1 MADFRADLHMHST
14 CSDGT
19 DSPRELVA
27 KAIAAGLS
35 AISITDHDTCAA
47 YAEDLRGI
55 ELVTGIEL
63 SCELRN
69 VPIHM
74 LGYCFDVAKMAPFIE
89 EIQARRL
96 ERNRA
101 ILAKL
106 AKCSIAISEEE
117 LGATT
122 ALQSIGRPHIAA
134 ILVKR
139 GLVSSIREAF
149 DVYLREGG
157 KCFAPGFRYTPAEI
171 VDQIHS
177 CGGKAI
183 LAHPH
188 FIKKGAVVKE
198 LFKLPIQGIEC
209 YYGNLPDN
217 QVRPWLAIAR
227 ERKWLMTGG
236 SDYHG
241 AIKPHISLGAS
252 WVGEADFN
260 ALRAP

>member
-1 MADFRADLHMHST
+1 MGDFRADLHIHST

-19 DSPRELVA
+19 DTPQEIVQ
-27 KAIAAGLS
+27 KAIALGLS

-47 YAEDLRGI
+47 YGEPLKGI
-55 ELVTGIEL
+55 EFVTGIEL

-89 EIQARRL
+89 EIQERRK

-101 ILAKL
+101 ILAKF
-106 AKCSIAISEEE
+106 AKCGIVITEEE
-117 LGATT
+117 LGITT
-122 ALQSIGRPHIAA
+122 PLKSMGRPHIAA
-134 ILVKR
+134 ILVQR
-139 GLVSSIREAF
+139 GLVGNLREAF

-183 LAHPH
+183 LAHPQ
-188 FIKKGAVVKE
+188 FIKKGSVLKE
-198 LFKLPIQGIEC
+198 IFRLPLDGIEC
-209 YYGNLPDN
+209 AYGNLPAQ
-217 QVRPWLAIAR
+217 QVRPWRAIAR

-241 AIKPHISLGAS
+241 SIKPHIQLGAS
-252 WVGEADFN
+252 WVGEAEFH
-260 ALRAP
+260 ALRAT